1 MCDIIKLN
9 PNKVRRYHTL
19 IETYLNNF
27 RVGSGPNIKH
37 SHIAMGETFTGKFF
51 INEENIKDFTKLY
64 SDAVQYGVILN
75 IAEKTKD
82 YGPILIDIDLEIPNE
97 DSKNT
102 ENRLYDDKIILSVID
117 AYITSIKK
125 YLDVDTSELEVSIL
139 EKPSTTIK
147 GNVIKDGIHLIF
159 HNICA
164 HYKLRHLVRY
174 HAVKILIENET
185 FVNFTKPVETIIDLS
200 VVSKN
205 DWLMYGSTKKN
216 STSVYKLTKIYAP
229 DKKNKN
235 EYCELDITNF
245 LANTEK
251 LVFMYSLQQKEW
263 SQENANAFLEDIEF
277 ADIEA
282 DYARFCE
289 KNVKNYNHTYD
300 EFIPA
305 NKENEIRKA
314 KFLVSILSPDRNNT
328 FEQWIRVGW
337 ALHNID
343 KSLVN
348 TWIEFSRLSP
358 KFKEGEC
365 EQLWPKMKEGLT
377 MRSLMFWA
385 EEDNYQKYHEYM
397 KNEFNE
403 ILKKSLDG
411 STYNIAK
418 ALYAKYMNRFIC
430 ASPKHNTWY
439 EFKNHRWIKI
449 QDAYTLK
456 KEISEGFAHD
466 YFEML
471 KKLLDKRNEASDFD
485 KQEIQDKI
493 ERVTKITS
501 KLLDSSFKD
510 KIMKESSTLF
520 YDCEFEEKLDENVD
534 LIGFNNGVFDLVNYE
549 FREGRPDDW
558 IALSTKV
565 DYYPYNPKN
574 PNSPK
579 MLKFL
584 REILPNDNVRQYFLL
599 SLAMCVA
606 GHNIQKLNIAT
617 GSGGNGKSILFNLVK
632 LALGQYFITMPI
644 TVFTRKRGSA
654 GTATPELA
662 RMKGARCACSSET
675 DHDEQLSVGIMKELT
690 GGDSIMVR
698 NLFSDPIEVKPQLKF
713 FMLCN
718 TLPTVPSTDHGTW
731 RRIRVIEFSS
741 EFVDTPIKPNQ
752 YLADSELEGKVKEWA
767 ELFASYLID
776 LYVNNHKIN
785 KFKIVEPEEV
795 LYSTNAYKMENDH
808 FNEYFK
814 TRITITNNK
823 KDSISI
829 KSMFEDFKL
838 WYKNSYEKN
847 KKVVTQS
854 DLIKYMKDKMG
865 EPNGLKWK
873 GIVFT
878 NYNNDEDSNT
888 GSDNETLE
896 KSALDI

>member
-1 MCDIIKLN
+1 MADIIKLN

-19 IETYLNNF
+19 VETYLNNF
-27 RVGSGPNIKH
+27 RVGSGANIKH
-37 SHIAMGETFTGKFF
+37 THIAMGETFTGKFCL
-51 INEENIKDFTKLY
+51 NEENIKEFTKLY
-64 SDAVQYGVILN
+64 CDAIQYGIILN
-75 IAEKTKD
+75 IAEKPKD

-97 DSKNT
+97 NYNDG
-102 ENRLYDDKIILSVID
+102 RLYDDKIILSVID
-117 AYITSIKK
+117 AYINSIKM
-125 YLDVDTSELEVSIL
+125 YLDVDCSELEVSVL
-139 EKPSTTIK
+139 EKPSTTLK
-147 GNVIKDGIHLIF
+147 GSIVKDGIHLIF

-164 HYKLRHLVRY
+164 HYKLRHLIRY
-174 HAVKILIENET
+174 HAIKILIENET
-185 FVNFTKPVETIIDLS
+185 FINFTKPVETIIDLS

-205 DWLMYGSTKKN
+205 DWLMYGSAKKGG
-216 STSVYKLTKIYAP
+216 TATYKLTKIYAP
-229 DKKNKN
+229 DKKNNN

-245 LANTEK
+245 LNNSEK
-251 LVFMYSLQQKEW
+251 LIFMYSLQQKEW
-263 SQENANAFLEDIEF
+263 TADNTNALLEDVEF
-277 ADIEA
+277 IDIEA
-282 DYARFCE
+282 DYARYCE
-289 KNVKNYNHTYD
+289 KTVKNYSISLD
-300 EFIPA
+300 DFIPP

-343 KSLVN
+343 RCLLN
-348 TWIEFSRLSP
+348 TWIEFSRQSP

-377 MRSLMFWA
+377 IRSLMFWA
-385 EEDNYQKYHEYM
+385 EEDNYHKYHEFM

-411 STYNIAK
+411 STFNIAK
-418 ALYAKYMNRFIC
+418 ALHAKYMNRFIC

-439 EFKNHRWIKI
+439 EFKNHRWVKI

-456 KEISEGFAHD
+456 KEISEGFVQEYYD
-466 YFEML
+466 ML
-471 KKLLDKRNEASDFD
+471 KKLIERRNDSTDFD
-485 KQEIQDKI
+485 KQEIQEKI

-510 KIMKESSTLF
+510 KIMKESSTIF
-520 YDCEFEEKLDENVD
+520 YDCEFEEKLDENID
-534 LIGFNNGVFDLVNYE
+534 LIGFNNGVYDLANYE

-558 IALSTKV
+558 ISLSTKV

-584 REILPNDNVRQYFLL
+584 REILPNENVRQYFLL

-606 GHNIQKLNIAT
+606 GHNVQKLNIAT

-718 TLPTVPSTDHGTW
+718 TLPTVPSTDQGTW

-752 YLADSELEGKVKEWA
+752 FLADSELEGKVKEWA

-776 LYVNNHKIN
+776 LYVNNHKLH
-785 KFKIVEPEEV
+785 KMKIAEPQEV
-795 LYSTNAYKMENDH
+795 LYSTNSYKMENDH
-808 FNEYFK
+808 FTEYFNH
-814 TRITITNNK
+814 RIVVTNSK
-823 KDSISI
+823 KDTISI
-829 KSMFEDFKL
+829 KSMFEDFKA
-838 WYKNSYEKN
+838 WYKHIYDKS
-847 KKVVTQS
+847 KKVITQT
-854 DLIKYMKDKMG
+854 DLVKYMKDKIG
-865 EPNGLKWK
+865 EPINLKWK
-873 GIVFT
+873 CVVF
-878 NYNNDEDSNT
+878 NNGNDEDSNT
-888 GSDNETLE
+888 GSDNETVE